1 MTRTLILT
9 PELHHALWSHLL
21 PADSHREQAAF
32 LFCKVAQHDDG
43 LVFEAIDAEFLRAD
57 DFAAQYSDYIELTD
71 GCRIRL
77 IKRAH
82 NLGAA
87 LAEFHSHPGPWPAA
101 FSPSDR
107 IGLGE
112 TVPHMR
118 WRLPGRPYLAVVVAP
133 DDFDALVW
141 TPDSLLP
148 TALDGI
154 DVGEERFVPTNASL
168 EGWDDGE
175 GQPLRP

>member
-1 MTRTLILT
+1 MNGPILLLT
-9 PELHHALWSHLL
+9 PELHQALWAHLL
-21 PADSHREQAAF
+21 PPDTRREQAAF
-32 LFCKVAQHDDG
+32 LFCNVADG
-43 LVFEAIDAEFLRAD
+43 EGPLVFEAIEASLLQPA
-57 DFAAQYSDYIELTD
+57 DFAAQYSDYIEITD
-71 GCRIRL
+71 ACRVGL

-107 IGLGE
+107 IGLVE

-118 WRLPGRPYLAVVVAP
+118 WRLNNRPYLAVVVAP

-141 TPDSLLP
+141 THKSPLP
-148 TALDGI
+148 MPLAGIRVGSALH
-154 DVGEERFVPTNASL
+154 RPTNASL
-168 EGWDDGE
+168 EGWDDATRG
-175 GQPLRP
+175 PF